1 MGLEVQPPQPEW
13 GAMINEGRNFLNRD
27 PLLMLWPGIM
37 ILVVV
42 VSANILGD
50 KMRDAMDN

>member
-1 MGLEVQPPQPEW
+1 
-13 GAMINEGRNFLNRD
+13 MINEGRNFLNRD